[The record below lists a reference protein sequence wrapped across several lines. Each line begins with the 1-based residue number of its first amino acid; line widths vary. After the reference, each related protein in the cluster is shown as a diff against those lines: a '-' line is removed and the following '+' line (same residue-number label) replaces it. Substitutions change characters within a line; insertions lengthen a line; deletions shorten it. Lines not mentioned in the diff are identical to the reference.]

1 GQLTVSTVVPGGC
14 STVMTALVKA
24 MSVMFSVQFVLG
36 QSGAPGNRRRR
47 WLGRDVERRR
57 AVLDLVRRDG
67 LAARHCDAAG
77 ALTRSPGRA
86 RTLPGLG
93 GVAGAREVVPP
104 AGGGWRPARHGAAA
118 GALTRTPGRART
130 LLGLAGFAARGGG

>member
-1 GQLTVSTVVPGGC
+1 MGQLTVSTVVPGGC

-24 MSVMFSVQFVLG
+24 MSVMFSVQLVLG

-77 ALTRSPGRA
+77 ALTR
-86 RTLPGLG
+86 
-93 GVAGAREVVPP
+93 
-104 AGGGWRPARHGAAA
+104 
-118 GALTRTPGRART
+118 TPGGART
-130 LLGLAGFAARGGG
+130 LLGLAGFAARGGGRAAPGHRARFDGELSRRETTAIKATEAKSTRASGW